1 MITEIGFLILKKIKE
16 KNNLMKKIAK
26 IQKVL
31 IKILIIL
38 LFIRLYLLIF
48 KNIFILKLFFLIP
61 MVTISIISIILTFKA
76 EKLRNEILELS
87 RELEFMENKLK
98 GEEE

>member
-1 MITEIGFLILKKIKE
+1 MKNEIGFLILKKIKE
-16 KNNLMKKIAK
+16 KNNLMKKIVK

-31 IKILIIL
+31 VTIQIIL
-38 LFIRLYLLIF
+38 AFIILYLLIF

-61 MVTISIISIILTFKA
+61 MVTISIISNILTFKA

>member
-1 MITEIGFLILKKIKE
+1 MDQYLKKMKE
-16 KNNLMKKIAK
+16 KGNLMKKIVK

-31 IKILIIL
+31 IKIQTIL
-38 LFIRLYLLIF
+38 LFIILYLLIF
-48 KNIFILKLFFLIP
+48 KNIFILKLFCLIP
-61 MVTISIISIILTFKA
+61 MVTISVISQILTMKA
-76 EKLRNEILELS
+76 KKLRNEILELS

>member
-1 MITEIGFLILKKIKE
+1 MKNEIGFLILKKIKE
-16 KNNLMKKIAK
+16 KNNLMKKIVK

-31 IKILIIL
+31 VTIQIIL
-38 LFIRLYLLIF
+38 AFIILYLLIF

-61 MVTISIISIILTFKA
+61 MVTISIISIILTFKV

-87 RELEFMENKLK
+87 RELEFMKTS
-98 GEEE
+98 